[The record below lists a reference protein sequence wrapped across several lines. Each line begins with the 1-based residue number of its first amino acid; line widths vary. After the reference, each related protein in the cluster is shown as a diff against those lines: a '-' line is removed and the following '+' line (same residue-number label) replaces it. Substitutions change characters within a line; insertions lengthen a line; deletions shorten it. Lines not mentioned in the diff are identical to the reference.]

1 MFLAGG
7 VFYAFTCAFTFHER
21 FHTYGIP
28 NDWNKSNSMFDL
40 FQSFWNAIG
49 MKMLMKS
56 EINNSVIM
64 TSGWAYCN
72 CFYLII
78 GVCFTRQYYFIFNS
92 VCYLVF
98 FVFVCE
104 NFLEI
109 SVTLYFILS
118 FTHFTCTY
126 CSSNSKWCISTWSI
140 LNKNN
145 VINPN
150 LLLKE

>member
-1 MFLAGG
+1 MCSWQV
-7 VFYAFTCAFTFHER
+7 VF
-21 FHTYGIP
+21 
-28 NDWNKSNSMFDL
+28 SMHLHVLYMLFDL

-104 NFLEI
+104 NLLDI
-109 SVTLYFILS
+109 SVTLYFVLS
-118 FTHFTCTY
+118 VTHFTCTY

-150 LLLKE
+150 LLLKNSSPKNEHFLSKM